1 MLFYGSFVYFDCNHI
16 FYIAVSSSEE
26 NGTDTSP
33 SEEGD
38 SDPELLGG
46 DATDHPHTQAQHIQI
61 TTSSNTTKSVV
72 LPLHDA
78 RH

>member
-1 MLFYGSFVYFDCNHI
+1 MALLFILTKHI
-16 FYIAVSSSEE
+16 FYIAVSSSED

-33 SEEGD
+33 

-46 DATDHPHTQAQHIQI
+46 DATDHHHTQAQHIQI
-61 TTSSNTTKSVV
+61 TTLRNTTKSVV